1 MAYALKKS
9 FGFFYFLPLL
19 LLIPLVAMQFT
30 TEVNWSVFD
39 FLVMGLLLFGLGS
52 SIEYTKRR
60 VRVAENRIAVIF
72 FLLLTFFLIWAELA
86 VGIFGTVFAGS

>member
-52 SIEYTKRR
+52 SIEYTKRH

-72 FLLLTFFLIWAELA
+72 FLLLTFLLIWAELA